1 MARERMAGRLT
12 LRLRTLYSPTARHPT
27 ERHPT
32 EHHPTARLMAHHR
45 TAGPAAAPTERRLG
59 AREPAVPTAGPAGS
73 TGCRTDGA
81 CHRGRTVSTGRRVP
95 ARRAEPPAATTAPD
109 GLPRR
114 GESLKRDA
122 SPRRGELP
130 RTGTPTAGAGRP
142 RRRPAGPP
150 PPQAAMAPADT
161 PQADTPQA
169 DHLTADRL
177 TEAKDVP
184 VPRPRDRATKDRQ
197 PRERRTRD
205 QATRDPRPRELDTR
219 VRDIPGPR
227 IRDRRRW
234 DRCQAGPRTGSRRT
248 EARRRTALPG

>member
-12 LRLRTLYSPTARHPT
+12 PRLPTLYSPT
-27 ERHPT
+27 
-32 EHHPTARLMAHHR
+32 EHRPTAGLMAHHR
-45 TAGPAAAPTERRLG
+45 TAAQVAAPTAAGRT
-59 AREPAVPTAGPAGS
+59 PGPAGS

-95 ARRAEPPAATTAPD
+95 ARRAEPPAAITVPD

-114 GESLKRDA
+114 GAPLKRDGFPRTGA
-122 SPRRGELP
+122 SPRTDGSPRRGGVP

-142 RRRPAGPP
+142 RRLPAGPP
-150 PPQAAMAPADT
+150 PPQAAMAPAAM
-161 PQADTPQA
+161 PQAAPLKA
-169 DHLTADRL
+169 DHLKADRL
-177 TEAKDVP
+177 MEDQDVR
-184 VPRPRDRATKDRQ
+184 VPRPRDRATRDPQ

-205 QATRDPRPRELDTR
+205 RATRDPRPRELDTR

-227 IRDRRRW
+227 IRDRRMW

-248 EARRRTALPG
+248 EAQLRTALPG